1 MKWGNE
7 TSSCFTISNGVRQ
20 GGILSPVLFSICMD
34 DLSVLLSRSG
44 IGCYVDDLCINH
56 VFYADDLCVMA
67 PCAIALQELINV
79 CYEYSIGI
87 DINFNALTLSDPGHF
102 RQLTI
107 RGGGGFK
114 SPPPPYDLENF
125 CVNLHHIRHV
135 NFTRCFRH
143 DPIGIFQ
150 KFAILT
156 ILQRFQNKK

>member
-1 MKWGNE
+1 M
-7 TSSCFTISNGVRQ
+7 TASRHLQ
-20 GGILSPVLFSICMD
+20 QLLFHIIEKIQRRAHGALKIIYSDIPYEACMQEAQIE
-34 DLSVLLSRSG
+34 LLNPIR
-44 IGCYVDDLCINH
+44 
-56 VFYADDLCVMA
+56 
-67 PCAIALQELINV
+67 
-79 CYEYSIGI
+79 
-87 DINFNALTLSDPGHF
+87 PGYF

-114 SPPPPYDLENF
+114 SPPPYDLENYY
-125 CVNLHHIRHV
+125 VNRHYIIHV